1 MSLIGFRD
9 WLNAQESSPF
19 TRLRWNAA
27 LGLMPPIPAAGINAH
42 STALA
47 WQIEK
52 LVPEEEPHHKKKSTK
67 KKTHH
72 KKHKKSE

>member
-1 MSLIGFRD
+1 M
-9 WLNAQESSPF
+9 
-19 TRLRWNAA
+19 
-27 LGLMPPIPAAGINAH
+27 GLMPPIPAAGINAH